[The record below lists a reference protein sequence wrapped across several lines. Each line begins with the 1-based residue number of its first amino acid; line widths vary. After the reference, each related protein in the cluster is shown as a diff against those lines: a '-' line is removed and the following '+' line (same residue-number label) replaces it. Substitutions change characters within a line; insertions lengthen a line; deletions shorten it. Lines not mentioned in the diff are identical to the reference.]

1 MNPTSTD
8 LPDTAAESGI
18 FPVDQPVVYKR
29 ILLKISGE
37 ALMGDRESGFSP
49 EVLDALAKE
58 ICLLHG
64 MNVEVAIM
72 VGGGNIFRGMQGSD
86 KLGMD
91 RSTADQM
98 GMLATLMN
106 ALALQD
112 RLEKEELFVRVMSG
126 IEVRDICEP
135 FIVRRARRHLEKGR
149 IVIFGAGIGRPFFT
163 TDTAAALRAL
173 EIKAD
178 ALLKASKE
186 DAIFD
191 SDPRKNPGATR
202 LKNISY
208 QDYLTMDLKAMDLTA
223 IALTKDYHIP
233 IIFFNMHQY
242 GNMIRAVTG
251 HAPGTTIG

>member
-1 MNPTSTD
+1 MPPSTTD
-8 LPDTAAESGI
+8 IVEPDTEMALPI
-18 FPVDQPVVYKR
+18 DQPVIYKR

-37 ALMGDRESGFSP
+37 ALMGQRESGVDP
-49 EVLDALAKE
+49 AVLDALAME
-58 ICLLHG
+58 IKTLHA
-64 MNVEVAIM
+64 MKVEIAVM
-72 VGGGNIFRGMQGSD
+72 VGGGNIFRGGPGAD

-91 RSTADQM
+91 RTTADQM

-106 ALALQD
+106 SLALQD

-149 IVIFGAGIGRPFFT
+149 VVILGAGIGRPFFT

-173 EIKAD
+173 EIKAN
-178 ALLKASKE
+178 AILKASKE

-191 SDPRKNPGATR
+191 SDPRKNPDAMK

-223 IALTKDYHIP
+223 IALTKDYAIP
-233 IIFFNMHQY
+233 IIFFNMHKY
-242 GNMIRAVTG
+242 GNMIQAVTG

>member
-1 MNPTSTD
+1 MPPTSTD
-8 LPDTAAESGI
+8 IAEPETAMDLPI
-18 FPVDQPVVYKR
+18 DQPVIYKR

-37 ALMGDRESGFSP
+37 ALMGPRESGVDP
-49 EVLDALAKE
+49 VVLDALAAE
-58 ICLLHG
+58 IKTLHA
-64 MNVEVAIM
+64 MKVEIAVM
-72 VGGGNIFRGMQGSD
+72 VGGGNIFRGGPGAD

-91 RSTADQM
+91 RTTADQM

-106 ALALQD
+106 SLALQD

-149 IVIFGAGIGRPFFT
+149 IVILGAGIGRPFFT

-173 EIKAD
+173 EIKAN
-178 ALLKASKE
+178 AILKASKE

-191 SDPRKNPGATR
+191 SDPRKNPDAMK

-223 IALTKDYHIP
+223 IALTKDYAIP
-233 IIFFNMHQY
+233 IIFFNMHTY
-242 GNMIRAVTG
+242 GNMIQAVTG